1 MEIVLKILF
10 LVAFL
15 VMLGIVGLVGVL
27 LLADEESSD
36 DIYD

>member
-1 MEIVLKILF
+1 MEIVLRVLF
-10 LVAFL
+10 IVSFL